1 MKLID
6 NEDNEVVR
14 IANRIIKCFNE
25 SEFNKAEFED
35 ICRDNINKEPNNAVK
50 HYSKTAQKHNQN
62 IYKAY
67 KLILSQF

>member
-25 SEFNKAEFED
+25 SEF
-35 ICRDNINKEPNNAVK
+35 NKEPNNAVK